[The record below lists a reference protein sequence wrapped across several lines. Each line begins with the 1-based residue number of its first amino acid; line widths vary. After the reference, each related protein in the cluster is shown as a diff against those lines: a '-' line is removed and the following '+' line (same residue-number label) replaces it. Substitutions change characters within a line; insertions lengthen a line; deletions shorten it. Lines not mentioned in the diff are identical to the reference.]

1 MALLSFRPILVPEHL
16 LKGRLVGRLVQVEL
30 GRIVK
35 LVKGGLGT
43 RDAVRRV
50 LLGTHGNP
58 RIRHLRD
65 RLELVLVDDLDGE
78 PPSRRNPKG
87 QILEERRQ
95 VLHVVD
101 GKKEEAG
108 VREFA
113 RGGGNEPVGI
123 GLPPLEGLVLF
134 FTQRRRRFDDVLGEA
149 NHGGGLV
156 HADGLGH
163 PLFGKKAGS
172 HAGSAADVENPHLF
186 HGGPLGPF
194 L

>member
-1 MALLSFRPILVPEHL
+1 MALLPLRPVLVPEHL
-16 LKGRLVGRLVQVEL
+16 LKGGLVGRLVQVEP

-35 LVKGGLGT
+35 LVKGGLGG

-50 LLGTHGNP
+50 LLGAHGDP

-78 PPSRRNPKG
+78 PPSRRYPKCK
-87 QILEERRQ
+87 ILEECRQ

-123 GLPPLEGLVLF
+123 GLPPLERLMLF
-134 FTQRRRRFDDVLGEA
+134 FRQRRRRFDDVLGEA

-163 PLFGKKAGS
+163 PLFGKKARG
-172 HAGSAADVENPHLF
+172 HAGSAADVEDPHLF
-186 HGGPLGPF
+186 HGRSLGPF